1 MFTEDGMKPT
11 SWLYIGAVIL
21 LLLAAA
27 GICVGGFILLGAAGG
42 AQGVTGIGSVGVL
55 LGVIALVAGI
65 VMIVIAARKTKQ
77 ETAQNV
83 TLKVDLPGDTKI
95 EEMKCKSCGGT
106 LTADNIKLVNGAPM
120 VTCPYCNSVYQ
131 LTEEPKW

>member
-1 MFTEDGMKPT
+1 MKST
-11 SWLYIGAVIL
+11 TWLYIGAVIL

-42 AQGVTGIGSVGVL
+42 AQGVTGIGSGGIVL
-55 LGVIALVAGI
+55 GAIALVAGI
-65 VMIVIAARKTKQ
+65 ALVVIAARKTKQ
-77 ETAQNV
+77 ETAQNI
-83 TLKVDLPGDTKI
+83 TLKVDLPGETKI
-95 EEMKCKSCGGT
+95 EQMKCRSCGGS

-120 VTCPYCNSVYQ
+120 VNCPYCNTVYQ